1 MKAEL
6 KHLKYYLDHGL
17 ELYNPVKKD
26 DPVKVIGF
34 EKDSL
39 LIIEDDNKYYSA
51 FGAYK
56 PLLRP
61 LSYLI
66 KEIEFEGEKFRPM
79 FKLLQLVSG
88 QKEIL
93 SETIEYSFDPEG
105 KAYFIRVNYKG
116 FFVILA
122 YDLNDKSFRM
132 IRNGKI
138 FSINNQLEAF
148 ELLFKWHFNVYE
160 VESIDK

>member
-6 KHLKYYLDHGL
+6 KHIAPYLPFDLKGLNEQTKKTHGTMLFKNNKEDRVTIEWFLD
-17 ELYNPVKKD
+17 N
-26 DPVKVIGF
+26 
-34 EKDSL
+34 
-39 LIIEDDNKYYSA
+39 LIPIMH
-51 FGAYK
+51 
-56 PLLRP
+56 P
-61 LSYLI
+61 LSNLI

-88 QKEIL
+88 QKDIL
-93 SETIEYSFDPEG
+93 SETIEYSFDPDG